1 MCPPGFTSEDYSD
14 EYMDRIPTIE
24 LPKRLIPNRVRTHF
38 TINFTS
44 EEQYDYG
51 PIFRALGG
59 LVASPLTYVEVPE

>member
-51 PIFRALGG
+51 LIFQALGG
-59 LVASPLTYVEVPE
+59 LVASPVASVVNPE